1 MEKRNWDV
9 TYFGLTFTL
18 VRQAR
23 KRATASSALSELQLR
38 NAGSILE
45 DTGVRVS
52 PQRPSTVFMEGDN
65 VVLELAGHAALAV
78 LEEVAADGNSEV
90 ANIRCDVSRQGAFRS
105 VSY

>member
-9 TYFGLTFTL
+9 TYFSLTLTL
-18 VRQAR
+18 VRQDR

-38 NAGSILE
+38 NADSILE

-65 VVLELAGHAALAV
+65 VVLELAGHVALAV
-78 LEEVAADGNSEV
+78 FEEVAADGNYEV
-90 ANIRCDVSRQGAFRS
+90 AV
-105 VSY
+105 

>member
-9 TYFGLTFTL
+9 TYFGLTLTL
-18 VRQAR
+18 ARQAR
-23 KRATASSALSELQLR
+23 KRAIASSALSELQLR
-38 NAGSILE
+38 NADSILG

-78 LEEVAADGNSEV
+78 FEEVAADGNSEV
-90 ANIRCDVSRQGAFRS
+90 AIYVVTYLGRELFEA
-105 VSY
+105 